1 MSAPLHEDGA
11 AAEHEPLAL
20 PPLEYILDLASDAI
34 VTVDTAQRIVLF
46 NQGAE
51 RIFGYAAREVL
62 GQPLDL
68 LIPARFAAAHRHHVQ
83 TFGLAAEP
91 ARPQMMGQQRD
102 VVGRRNDGSEFPAE
116 ASIVKLVHHQ
126 QTSFTVILRDVSE
139 RRRREDELRQ
149 SETRYRLLIDGV
161 QDYAIYLLDPAG
173 RIASWNAGAERMT
186 GYQAGDILGKHFA
199 CFFITE
205 DLALGKPGI
214 ELQTAQLTGR
224 YEEEGWRLRKDGSC
238 FWAHVVV
245 TAVRDER
252 GELRGFAK
260 VTRDTTERRKADAM
274 RRWYAKRLQ
283 ALYEISRAIL
293 IAQSPRAIAEA
304 ALHRL
309 RRIVSCHYAHI
320 ASVPGPA
327 APAHVLMS
335 VADAPFPIDAARRME
350 AVLSHTVMAHPEVQ
364 PVVVIALEDQDV
376 PPTLQPLRAVG
387 LRLLAIAPFVAHN
400 TLIGE
405 LILAR
410 ADPEP
415 FDPNQLDIIRQIA
428 DQLAVALQ
436 HAQLFAEVQS
446 SQERLQSLS
455 QRLIDVQEQERRT
468 IAGELHDEIGQA
480 LTFVKMSLQALRA
493 GVDSVEGSDRIDE
506 GIAVVGRALEQVRS
520 LSLDLRPSLLDD
532 LGLVATLRWYVA
544 RQARSTSLALHFSA
558 DESIG
563 RLTAVLETV
572 CFRIAQEALTNIAR
586 HAHASEVWVQL
597 QGGAELCLAI
607 RDNGV
612 GFDLAQVEARVARGE
627 SFGLLGM
634 RERASLSGGRLVVV
648 SAPGQGTT
656 VSACFPL
663 RRSAADASDD
673 GERSRSA

>member
-1 MSAPLHEDGA
+1 MSHDAPL
-11 AAEHEPLAL
+11 PLPL
-20 PPLEYILDLASDAI
+20 PPLEYILNLASDAI

-51 RIFGYAAREVL
+51 RIFGYAAHEVL

-68 LIPARFAAAHRHHVQ
+68 LLPARFAAVHRRHVQ
-83 TFGLAAEP
+83 AFGLAAET

-102 VVGRRNDGSEFPAE
+102 VVGRRSDGSEFPAE

-161 QDYAIYLLDPAG
+161 QDYAIYLLDSAG
-173 RIASWNAGAERMT
+173 RVASWNAGAERMT
-186 GYQAGDILGKHFA
+186 GYQADEILGKHFA

-205 DLALGKPGI
+205 DLALGKPGT
-214 ELQTAQLTGR
+214 ELQTARITGR
-224 YEEEGWRLRKDGSC
+224 YEEEGWRVRKDGSR
-238 FWAHVVV
+238 FWANVVI
-245 TAVRDER
+245 TAVHDER
-252 GELRGFAK
+252 GELHGFAK

-274 RRWYAKRLQ
+274 RRWYARRLQ

-293 IAQSPRAIAEA
+293 VAQSPHAIAEA
-304 ALHRL
+304 ALERL
-309 RRIVSCHYAHI
+309 RRIVPCHYAHI
-320 ASVPGPA
+320 ASIPGA
-327 APAHVLMS
+327 GAPAHIVMS
-335 VADAPFPIDAARRME
+335 VADDDRAALDANRWTAS
-350 AVLSHTVMAHPEVQ
+350 ALSRAVMAHPEAQ
-364 PVVVIALEDQDV
+364 PVVVLALEEQDV
-376 PPTLQPLRAVG
+376 SPVLQPLRDVG

-400 TLIGE
+400 ALIGE

-446 SQERLQSLS
+446 SHERLQSLS

-493 GVDSVEGSDRIDE
+493 NADPGESGDRIDE
-506 GIAVVGRALEQVRS
+506 SIAVVGRALEQVRS

-532 LGLVATLRWYVA
+532 LGLVAALRWYVA
-544 RQARSTSLALHFSA
+544 RQARSTGLILHFSA

-563 RLTAVLETV
+563 RLNAVLESA

-586 HAHASEVWVQL
+586 HARASEVWVQL
-597 QGGAELCLAI
+597 QGGAELCLTI

-612 GFDLAQVEARVARGE
+612 GFDLAQVEDRVARGE

-634 RERASLSGGRLVVV
+634 RERASLSGGRLVAV

-663 RRSAADASDD
+663 RRSAADARDG
-673 GERSRSA
+673 GERSRPP